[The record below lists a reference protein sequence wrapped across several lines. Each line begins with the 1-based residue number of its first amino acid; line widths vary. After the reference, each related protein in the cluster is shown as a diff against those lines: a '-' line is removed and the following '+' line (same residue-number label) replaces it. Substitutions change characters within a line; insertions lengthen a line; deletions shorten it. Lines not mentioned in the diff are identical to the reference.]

1 MEWSEVSLGSFAISA
16 PTLAKIAGPE
26 TLPDAKSEGDFFAD
40 FPPIYAENS
49 RKMSKENVVRVN
61 KSYVFLS
68 GY

>member
-16 PTLAKIAGPE
+16 PTPAKIAGPE
-26 TLPDAKSEGDFFAD
+26 TLPDAKSEGDFFLRISHP
-40 FPPIYAENS
+40 FP